1 MESPNRKSTQKL
13 ARSGPTSPVS
23 STPRSVRLNSP
34 QQSFKNQSGMRDEAK
49 ERQVDKN
56 KQKSMVKEST
66 KPQDIKLHTQQRA
79 IKRALFNYS
88 MATKLY
94 IMEQQKKHLV
104 KIQKMIEEEEIRT
117 LRKEMVPRA
126 QLMPY
131 FDRPFYPQ
139 RSTRPL
145 TIPREPNLMSGKCS
159 SCISCRSSM
168 NFSILNTMKPAIK

>member
-1 MESPNRKSTQKL
+1 
-13 ARSGPTSPVS
+13 
-23 STPRSVRLNSP
+23 
-34 QQSFKNQSGMRDEAK
+34 
-49 ERQVDKN
+49 
-56 KQKSMVKEST
+56 MVKEST

-88 MATKLY
+88 VATKLY
-94 IMEQQKKHLV
+94 IMEQQKKHLE

-117 LRKEMVPRA
+117 LRKEMIPRA